1 MPLLPHMR
9 IALTVIMVIETL
21 LRSTR
26 AALPLTPTIVVVV
39 VALADAEVLKAQ
51 VLLLMLQR
59 RCH

>member
-1 MPLLPHMR
+1 MPLLLHMR

-21 LRSTR
+21 LLSTR

-51 VLLLMLQR
+51 VLLLLLER